1 MHVASVLV
9 NKLKVGVVILRRES
23 LSVLFSLRWKPC
35 PHPVGTFLMPAGPL
49 GSFTL
54 APVGQGTMSVIYG
67 DQEIKSLGSV
77 FSMASRRL
85 LRSVALCAGRKEPA
99 NKSCQVCLKHLD

>member
-67 DQEIKSLGSV
+67 DQEIKSLRVCVIHGIQA
-77 FSMASRRL
+77 FTKKHGT
-85 LRSVALCAGRKEPA
+85 LCGKERA
-99 NKSCQVCLKHLD
+99 CQ